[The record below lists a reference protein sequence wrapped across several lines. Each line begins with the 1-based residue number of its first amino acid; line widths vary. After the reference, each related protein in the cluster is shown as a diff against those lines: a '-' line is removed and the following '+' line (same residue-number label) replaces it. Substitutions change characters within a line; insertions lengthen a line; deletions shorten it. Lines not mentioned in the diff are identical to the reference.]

1 MNKGI
6 WMVIIGGLLLASC
19 LIACIAP
26 EREQSAEDE
35 PIGVV
40 VTLLPQA
47 DFVKRVG
54 GDHVKVTVMVPP
66 GASPHT
72 YEPTAGQ
79 LREVS
84 RAEMYAKVGSGV
96 EFELAWFDKI
106 REVNRDMLIVDC
118 SKGIP
123 LIGAE
128 YEQEQVE
135 EHADEGADEHA
146 HEGADPHIW
155 TSPRNARIMVENI
168 CRGLIEIDP
177 EHEAEYTANRDG
189 YLQELDEVDA
199 YIHERLDQY
208 TKHRVFLIYH
218 PSFGYFAA
226 EYNLTQ
232 IAIEQ
237 EGKVPSP
244 KVIQDCIDYARQYN
258 LSYVY
263 VAPQFATQNA
273 EVIAH
278 EIGGQT
284 VFIDPLPLDYSATM
298 RSIAASLALEMEY

>member
-1 MNKGI
+1 MRDIRN
-6 WMVIIGGLLLASC
+6 IGGMAGGRNWIVIGTLILAICVLGC
-19 LIACIAP
+19 LAP
-26 EREQSAEDE
+26 AGDQAEE
-35 PIGVV
+35 GKIGVIV
-40 VTLLPQA
+40 SILPQV
-47 DFVKRVG
+47 DFVEQIG
-54 GDHVKVTVMVPP
+54 GEHVAVTVMVPP

-84 RAEMYAKVGSGV
+84 KAQMYAKVGSGV

-106 REVNRDMLIVDC
+106 RAVNRNMLIVDC
-118 SKGIP
+118 SKGIE
-123 LIGAE
+123 LI
-128 YEQEQVE
+128 
-135 EHADEGADEHA
+135 HGADEHD
-146 HEGADPHIW
+146 HGGADPHIW

-168 CRGLIEIDP
+168 CAGLIEIDP
-177 EHEAEYTANRDG
+177 EHEAEYIANRDR
-189 YLQELDEVDA
+189 YLQELDALDV
-199 YIHERLDQY
+199 YIHERLDPY
-208 TKHRVFLIYH
+208 TKKRVFLIYH

-273 EVIAH
+273 EMVAH
-278 EIGGQT
+278 EIGGRT

-298 RSIAASLALEMEY
+298 RSVAASLALEMEY

>member
-1 MNKGI
+1 
-6 WMVIIGGLLLASC
+6 MVIIGGLIIAIC
-19 LIACIAP
+19 LIACIIAP
-26 EREQSAEDE
+26 ERERRAEDGK
-35 PIGVV
+35 IGVV

-47 DFVKRVG
+47 DFVEKVG

-84 RAEMYAKVGSGV
+84 RAQMYAKVGSGI

-106 REVNRDMLIVDC
+106 REVNREMLVVDC
-118 SKGIP
+118 SKGIQ
-123 LIGAE
+123 LRGAE
-128 YEQEQVE
+128 DEQ
-135 EHADEGADEHA
+135 
-146 HEGADPHIW
+146 GADPHIW
-155 TSPRNARIMVENI
+155 TSPRNARVMVENI
-168 CRGLIEIDP
+168 CAGLIQIDP
-177 EHEAEYTANRDG
+177 EHEAEYTANRDR
-189 YLQELDEVDA
+189 YLQELDGVDA
-199 YIHERLDQY
+199 YIHARLDRY

-232 IAIEQ
+232 LAIEH
-237 EGKVPSP
+237 EGKAPSP

-258 LSYVY
+258 LSYLY
-263 VAPQFATQNA
+263 VEPQFATRDA

-278 EIGGQT
+278 EIGGQI
-284 VFIDPLPLDYSATM
+284 VFIDPLPLDYCATM
-298 RSIAASLALEMEY
+298 RSVAASLALEME